1 MHIQLNQH
9 KANILELSKLDNLE
23 PTICF
28 IPGAGMDHR
37 TAQMIGFAN
46 LKDRCNIIAIDLP
59 GHGYT
64 TGNQLSTIEE
74 YSSFCLDLIDDLSIK
89 KPIFI
94 GHSMGGLVA
103 LDLATKI
110 KNSYSILLNTA
121 YPLMVGEI
129 LLKDAKGN
137 LDQAAEFLTKY
148 GVYNLPETEIKSS
161 GFGVMGSGFY
171 GRSKGIIKS
180 PYGTK
185 NVEADPNREIKLYPL
200 KRLFNQSQ
208 KEILSIDLKACSKYK
223 LDEKVI
229 KNLTNI
235 KFVYGGKDKLARFN
249 SECEL
254 LQNFNVAND
263 VFIMDE
269 TGHFPF
275 FENNKK
281 LNNLLDE
288 IINNIYS

>member
-74 YSSFCLDLIDDLSIK
+74 YSSFCFDLIDGLAIK

-94 GHSMGGLVA
+94 GHSMGGLIA

-180 PYGTK
+180 PY
-185 NVEADPNREIKLYPL
+185 EQRMLKLT
-200 KRLFNQSQ
+200 QI
-208 KEILSIDLKACSKYK
+208 E
-223 LDEKVI
+223 
-229 KNLTNI
+229 
-235 KFVYGGKDKLARFN
+235 
-249 SECEL
+249 
-254 LQNFNVAND
+254 
-263 VFIMDE
+263 
-269 TGHFPF
+269 
-275 FENNKK
+275 K
-281 LNNLLDE
+281 LNYIHLKDYL
-288 IINNIYS
+288 INHKKKFSQ